1 MQNVLCQYNL
11 KNCAQKKSGPSSVH
25 FGIVAGTLHHRH
37 LEGGDSEDRDDDDYS
52 EDQPLRIIF
61 KARKI
66 RQHPIDFSIR
76 VLSKIYV
83 LTNSS

>member
-37 LEGGDSEDRDDDDYS
+37 LEGGDSEDPDDEGYS
-52 EDQPLRIIF
+52 EDQPFRINF
-61 KARKI
+61 
-66 RQHPIDFSIR
+66 
-76 VLSKIYV
+76 
-83 LTNSS
+83 

>member
-25 FGIVAGTLHHRH
+25 FGIVACTLHHRH
-37 LEGGDSEDRDDDDYS
+37 LEGGDSEDPDD
-52 EDQPLRIIF
+52 EDQPFRIIF